1 MLWSICSA
9 LQEDVQ
15 SATSSQIP
23 QVKPKLWPFWY
34 ICSFCSCLFHIGYYS
49 QCIFFCPLYNS
60 PKKDWISKCFGQF
73 VSVKQEDVQSPK
85 VCQIP
90 QAKPKLWPFWYI
102 SRCIYM
108 QSKGQCSCNTT
119 ELEYNYAYH
128 VWNFPPK
135 WNCIHIGKGGIGG
148 DIRFFQKHLNIFLT
162 NFGDCFKE
170 CVGHFFTSF
179 CRKNWQSRV
188 HVCSVYMRHF
198 LHSFTKVISPEV
210 NMSLRMRN

>member
-1 MLWSICSA
+1 MLWSVCSPQQDDVQSATFSQIHQAKPKLWPFWYIYSSIGVGSGATFMSALYLCQKWLNLKMLWSICSA

-49 QCIFFCPLYNS
+49 QYIFLCPLYNS

-102 SRCIYM
+102 
-108 QSKGQCSCNTT
+108 
-119 ELEYNYAYH
+119 
-128 VWNFPPK
+128 
-135 WNCIHIGKGGIGG
+135 
-148 DIRFFQKHLNIFLT
+148 
-162 NFGDCFKE
+162 
-170 CVGHFFTSF
+170 
-179 CRKNWQSRV
+179 
-188 HVCSVYMRHF
+188 
-198 LHSFTKVISPEV
+198 
-210 NMSLRMRN
+210 